1 MLISYIYIKMCVYF
15 IETCVINTTSTQNI
29 IQLLKIQIFYQL
41 NNLIDLLMARENIIN
56 YEDEGGGEDDMT
68 AFDITPLQVHS
79 VSFITANIYWNSHLF
94 GSRPCFL
101 IWSESASLCQKW
113 WKKIFYQN
121 YIYNIQFVKKK
132 IGWFKML

>member
-1 MLISYIYIKMCVYF
+1 MCVYF

-79 VSFITANIYWNSHLF
+79 VSFITANIY
-94 GSRPCFL
+94 
-101 IWSESASLCQKW
+101 
-113 WKKIFYQN
+113 
-121 YIYNIQFVKKK
+121 
-132 IGWFKML
+132 